1 MAKVATLFAE
11 SVTRPIE
18 EVIKVDQADE
28 MVLRDEFREYVVTDS
43 IRDQLLELL
52 RRYDGTRGKR
62 TGAIGVWVSGFFGSG
77 KSSFAKLVGVAL
89 SNRLIDGVRAPSL
102 LAARARS
109 DSAPAKSNEV
119 EVLLNQ
125 IVEHIPTEVVIFD
138 VSTDR
143 AVRGGDQA
151 LTEIVYRL
159 FLQHLGYARDLD
171 LAELEIGLE
180 GDGRYAEFTETY
192 QRLFHKD
199 WGTAKARVAF
209 ALSEASR
216 VMHTLEPATYNAP
229 DSWVKAAGKRADITA
244 NLLAERCQLLMDRRK
259 PGRSL
264 VFVVD
269 EVGQYVAR
277 DVQKM
282 LDLQGIIHALARV
295 GNGRFWL
302 VVTSQEKL
310 NEVVGGIDDRRVEL
324 PRLMERFSTQIHLEP
339 ADISVVTSRR
349 VLSKNAGAQTTLR
362 ELYAA
367 HRGRLVDATR
377 LSADIELPQLDATK
391 FIDLYPLLPYQ
402 VDLVIQVV
410 SGLRT
415 QAGASRHV
423 GGANRTIIKL
433 AQQLLIHPHTNL
445 ADQDVKVLARIDQ
458 VYDLVS
464 GNIGS
469 EIRGKIDAIPG
480 QATHKDAQAVCKAIC
495 LLQYV
500 KSIHRTAEN
509 IAATL
514 HPAVDADSRLADV
527 KAALDELVRRRLLKL
542 NDNEYRIPTPAEDDW
557 ERQRDALQPRQ
568 GDVNRIHAETLT
580 SLWAPIPAHALL
592 EVRTFKAGLYFN
604 GRMIVDG
611 DVPAHVI
618 LEKPGAAFTE
628 RDDEARR
635 RSQAERGSLMWVG
648 AIDDAVGQATEE
660 VYRSQQILSA
670 KERTATTAAE
680 AALVAEEKQRKGRHE
695 ADLKRLLK
703 QALLAGHTW
712 FRGNDRSPDGS
723 VSDVPKAAAQALGR
737 ALPEVYDRFGEAA
750 AKVGKKELETLL
762 TTENLRGLPPVF
774 VHLKLV
780 REQDGQVVFETDR
793 GPLAEVFNK
802 IKNRTSYGETATGR
816 YLADEFDKEPF
827 GWDFD
832 VVRLLVIALLRAG
845 KTEATSQAQ
854 PIDSATSLEARTAFP
869 DNNRFR
875 SASFRPKEGLDPVVL
890 VEACHNF
897 QQAFGREI
905 PEIEENVVVR
915 AIRAEVGRAEPEARR
930 METVLERHGL
940 PGREVLASA
949 VERAAEILGGRN
961 ADTVHGFNAAWRELK
976 EAFRRAK
983 ELAERLTDIHLKDL
997 DHAGKVVAN
1006 VVPFLSTE
1014 ADLDPALATRAT
1026 ALADILQRELF
1037 FRELGTL
1044 DDHARTLAAEYDRRF
1059 TAAADARHA
1068 AYTTASQALAGTT
1081 GWGQLTPAQQL
1092 AVSAPL
1098 TACLAP
1104 AAPTTPIP
1112 QLRSETD
1119 ACGGRLATARQK
1131 VAQLVDDKRYVRVWV
1146 SAFFDG
1152 GIDDPDVLAD
1162 AIKRLREHCEELIR
1176 DGKKVYLE

>member
-1 MAKVATLFAE
+1 MAKVATLFFDD
-11 SVTRPIE
+11 VNRPIE
-18 EVIKVDQADE
+18 EVIKVDQADQT
-28 MVLRDEFREYVVTDS
+28 VLRDEFREYVVTDS
-43 IRDQLLELL
+43 IRNQLLELL
-52 RRYDGTRGKR
+52 RRYDNAPRQPNE
-62 TGAIGVWVSGFFGSG
+62 AIGVWVSGFFGSG
-77 KSSFAKLVGVAL
+77 KSSFAKLTGTAL
-89 SNRLIDGVRAPSL
+89 ANRTILGEPAADL
-102 LAARARS
+102 LAAQARN
-109 DSAPAKSNEV
+109 PEV
-119 EVLLNQ
+119 TVLLKQ
-125 IVEHIPTEVVIFD
+125 ITERIPTEAVIFD

-159 FLQHLGYARDLD
+159 FLQQLGYARDLD
-171 LAELEIGLE
+171 LAELEIALE
-180 GDGRYAEFTETY
+180 GDGRFDEFRTTY
-192 QRLFHKD
+192 RQLFNKEWD
-199 WGTAKARVAF
+199 TAKARVAF
-209 ALSEASR
+209 ALNEASK
-216 VMHTLEPATYNAP
+216 VMHALEPSTYNAP
-229 DSWVKAAGKRADITA
+229 DSWAKAATRRADITP
-244 NLLAERCQLLMDRRK
+244 NLLAERCKLLMDRRR

-282 LDLQGIIHALARV
+282 LDLQGIVQALGRV
-295 GNGRFWL
+295 GRGRFWL

-310 NEVVGGIDDRRVEL
+310 NELVAGLDDRRIEL
-324 PRLMERFSTQIHLEP
+324 NRLMDRFPLQVHLEP

-362 ELYAA
+362 QLYDA

-433 AQQLLIHPHTNL
+433 AQQLLIHPQTNL
-445 ADQDVKVLARIDQ
+445 ADQDVRVLARIDQ
-458 VYDLVS
+458 VYDLVA
-464 GNIGS
+464 GNIAS

-527 KAALDELVRRRLLKL
+527 KASLDELVRRRLLKL
-542 NDNEYRIPTPAEDDW
+542 ADNEYRIPTPAEDDW

-580 SLWAPIPAHALL
+580 ALWAPAPAHALL
-592 EVRTFKAGLYFN
+592 DVRTFKAGLYFN
-604 GRMIVDG
+604 GRVLVDG
-611 DVPAHVI
+611 DVPVHVT
-618 LEKPGAAFTE
+618 LEKPGAAFAD

-648 AIDDAVGQATEE
+648 AIDDAVAQATEE
-660 VYRSQQILSA
+660 VFRSQQILSA

-680 AALVAEEKQRKGRHE
+680 AALVAEEKQRKSRYE
-695 ADLKRLLK
+695 ADLKRLMK

-723 VSDVPKAAAQALGR
+723 VADVPKAAGQALGR
-737 ALPEVYDRFGEAA
+737 ALPEVYDRFREAA
-750 AKVGKKELETLL
+750 AKVVKKDLDTLL
-762 TTENLRGLPPVF
+762 TTENLRGLTPVF
-774 VHLKLV
+774 VQLKLV
-780 REQDGQVVFETDR
+780 REQDGQVVFETDH

-816 YLADEFDKEPF
+816 WLADEFDKEPF

-832 VVRLLVIALLRAG
+832 MVRLLVISLLRAG
-845 KTEATSQAQ
+845 KIEATSQAQ

-875 SASFRPKEGLDPVVL
+875 SASFRPKEGLDPMVL

-915 AIRAEVGRAEPEARR
+915 AIRAEVGRAEPEVRR
-930 METVLERHGL
+930 METLLDRHHL
-940 PGREVLASA
+940 PGAAVLAAA

-961 ADTVHGFNAAWRELK
+961 GDTVHGFNAAWRELK
-976 EAFRRAK
+976 EAFRRAH
-983 ELAERLTDIHLKDL
+983 ELAERLTDAALADL
-997 DHAGKVVAN
+997 DHARAVVSTK
-1006 VVPFLSTE
+1006 VPFLSGE
-1014 ADLDPALATRAT
+1014 PDLDPALATRAT
-1026 ALADILQRELF
+1026 ALADILGRETF

-1044 DDHARTLAAEYDRRF
+1044 DDHARKIAAEYDRRF
-1059 TAAADARHA
+1059 AAAADARHA
-1068 AYTTASQALAGTT
+1068 AYTEASQALAATP
-1081 GWGQLTPAQQL
+1081 GWGQLTAAQQL
-1092 AVSAPL
+1092 EVSAPL
-1098 TACLAP
+1098 TRCLAP
-1104 AAPTTPIP
+1104 PAAGTPIP
-1112 QLRSETD
+1112 QLRADTD
-1119 ACGGRLATARQK
+1119 ACDGRLAAARRR
-1131 VAQLVDDKRYVRVWV
+1131 VAEIVDGKRLVRVRV
-1146 SAFFDG
+1146 SSFFEG
-1152 GIDDPDVLAD
+1152 GIDDADVLAQS
-1162 AIKRLREHCEELIR
+1162 IQRLREHCEELIR
-1176 DGKKVYLE
+1176 DGKKVHLE

>member
-1 MAKVATLFAE
+1 MAKVSTLFAE

-18 EVIKVDQADE
+18 EVIKVDQADAA
-28 MVLRDEFREYVVTDS
+28 VLADEFREYVVTDS
-43 IRDQLLELL
+43 IRAQLLDFL
-52 RRYDGTRGKR
+52 RRYDNAPRQPNE
-62 TGAIGVWVSGFFGSG
+62 AIGVWVSGFFGSG
-77 KSSFAKLVGVAL
+77 KSSFAKLAGTAL
-89 SNRLIDGVRAPSL
+89 SNRTILGQPASDL
-102 LAARARS
+102 LAAQARS
-109 DSAPAKSNEV
+109 V
-119 EVLLNQ
+119 EVTVLLKQ
-125 IVEHIPTEVVIFD
+125 ITEHIPTEAVIFD

-159 FLQHLGYARDLD
+159 FLQQLRYARDLD
-171 LAELEIGLE
+171 LAELEIALE
-180 GDGRYAEFTETY
+180 GDGRLAQFTETY
-192 QRLFHKD
+192 RSLFNKD
-199 WGTAKARVAF
+199 WDVAKARVAF
-209 ALSEASR
+209 ALNEASR
-216 VMHTLEPATYNAP
+216 VMHVIEPSTYNAP
-229 DSWVKAAGKRADITA
+229 DSWVKGAGKRADITP
-244 NLLAERCQLLMDRRK
+244 NLLAERCKLLMDRRK

-282 LDLQGIIHALARV
+282 LDLQGIVQALGRV
-295 GNGRFWL
+295 GRGRFWL

-310 NEVVGGIDDRRVEL
+310 NELVAGLDDRRIEL
-324 PRLMERFSTQIHLEP
+324 NRLMDRFPLQVHLEP

-349 VLSKNAGAQTTLR
+349 VLSKNADAQKTLR
-362 ELYAA
+362 DLYTE

-433 AQQLLIHPHTNL
+433 AQQLLIHPQTNL
-445 ADQDVKVLARIDQ
+445 AECEIKVLARIDQ
-458 VYDLVS
+458 VYDLVA
-464 GNIGS
+464 GNISS
-469 EIRGKIDAIPG
+469 EIRTKIAAIPE

-527 KAALDELVRRRLLKL
+527 KAALEELVRRRLLKL
-542 NDNEYRIPTPAEDDW
+542 SDNEYRIPTPAEDDW

-568 GDVNRIHAETLT
+568 SDVNRIHAETLT
-580 SLWAPIPAHALL
+580 SIWAPVPTHALL
-592 EVRTFKAGLYFN
+592 DVRTFKAGLYFN
-604 GRMIVDG
+604 GRVVVDG
-611 DVPAHVI
+611 DVPTHVT
-618 LEKPGAAFTE
+618 LEKPGAPFAE
-628 RDDEARR
+628 RDEESRR
-635 RSQAERGSLMWVG
+635 RSQTERGSLMWVG
-648 AIDDAVGQATEE
+648 AIDDAVGQASDE

-680 AALVAEEKQRKGRHE
+680 SALVAEEKQRLGRHQ

-703 QALLAGHTW
+703 QALLGGHTW

-723 VSDVPKAAAQALGR
+723 ASDVSKAAAQALGR
-737 ALPEVYDRFGEAA
+737 ALPEVYDRFKEAA
-750 AKVGKKELETLL
+750 EKVSKKDLDTLL

-774 VHLKLV
+774 VRLKLV
-780 REQDGQVVFETDR
+780 REHEGQVVFETDH
-793 GPLAEVFNK
+793 GPLSEVFNK

-832 VVRLLVIALLRAG
+832 VVRLLVISLLRSG
-845 KTEATSQAQ
+845 KIEATSQAQ

-875 SASFRPKEGLDPVVL
+875 SASFRPKEGLDPIVL

-897 QQAFGREI
+897 QQAFGRPI

-915 AIRAEVGRAEPEARR
+915 AIRAEVVLAEPEVRR
-930 METVLERHGL
+930 MDALLDRDAL

-949 VERAAEILGGRN
+949 LERTAEVLGGSS
-961 ADTVHGFNAAWRELK
+961 AGTVHGFNASWREMQ

-983 ELAERLTDIHLKDL
+983 ELAERLTDAHVADL
-997 DHAGKVVAN
+997 VHARWTVAN
-1006 VVPFLSTE
+1006 VVPFLASE
-1014 ADLDPALATRAT
+1014 VDLDPAFVTRIA
-1026 ALADILQRELF
+1026 ALTDTLQRELF
-1037 FRELGTL
+1037 FREIATI
-1044 DDHARTLAAEYDRRF
+1044 DDHARKLTDEYQRRF
-1059 TAAADARHA
+1059 TVADEARTA
-1068 AYTTASQALAGTT
+1068 AYLAASLELASSS
-1081 GWGQLTPAQQL
+1081 GWGQLTTAQQ
-1092 AVSAPL
+1092 VEISAPI
-1098 TACLAP
+1098 TRCMTGATSAV
-1104 AAPTTPIP
+1104 PIL
-1112 QLRSETD
+1112 QLRSDTD
-1119 ACGGRLATARQK
+1119 ACDGRLAAARRR
-1131 VAQLVDDKRYVRVWV
+1131 VAEIVDGNRVVRVRI
-1146 SAFFDG
+1146 SKFFDG
-1152 GIDDPDVLAD
+1152 GIDDSDVLTA
-1162 AIKRLREHCEELIR
+1162 AIQRLREHCEELIR
-1176 DGKKVYLE
+1176 DGKKVHLE